1 MVVFNLVFY
10 SMVVLLVVKE
20 LTAAITDSHVWF
32 PIDFGAI
39 LGNFSQRRK
48 MDDCF
53 SVWRKRKSSI
63 FCCDLPLVLMRVLRE
78 AG

>member
-1 MVVFNLVFY
+1 MVFCNLVFY

-20 LTAAITDSHVWF
+20 LTVAITGSRLAS
-32 PIDFGAI
+32 PIDFRGI

-63 FCCDLPLVLMRVLRE
+63 FCFDLPLVLMRVLRE